1 MPGQPTPEARQDY
14 DALLNALMPFAE
26 QMLKQ
31 HGEFFPFGA
40 AVSTAGE
47 VTAHATYDGNE
58 LPPSEEVIASLTKVF
73 QGEAREG
80 KIRAAGICYDG
91 RIVQGDK
98 KVDAVMITMEHQSGH
113 ASKACVPYTKGWFG
127 KYSFGQMIAGLEE
140 PKIFPAGT

>member
-1 MPGQPTPEARQDY
+1 MSDQPSPEARQDY

-40 AVSTAGE
+40 AVNTDGR

-58 LPPSEEVIASLTKVF
+58 LPPSEEVIASLTKAF

-80 KIRAAGICYDG
+80 KIRATGICYDG

-98 KVDAVMITMEHQSGH
+98 KVDAVMITMEHVSGH
-113 ASKACVPYTKGWFG
+113 GTKACVPYTKGWFG
-127 KYSFGQMIAGLEE
+127 KYNFGQMIAGLEK
-140 PKIFPAGT
+140 PKIFVSA

>member
-1 MPGQPTPEARQDY
+1 MSGQPTPEARQDY

-40 AVSTAGE
+40 AVNLTGE

-58 LPPSEEVIASLTKVF
+58 LPPSEEVIASLTKAF
-73 QGEAREG
+73 LSEAREG

-91 RIVQGDK
+91 RIIQGDK
-98 KVDAVMITMEHQSGH
+98 KVDAVMMTMEHQSGN
-113 ASKACVPYTKGWFG
+113 ASKVCVPYTKGWFG
-127 KYSFGQMIAGLEE
+127 KYNFGQMVAALEE
-140 PKIFPAGT
+140 PKIFVKA